1 MSKRFASFYRCLAFA
16 GFWKVKF
23 WRSFIK
29 CRYFNDG
36 WTDVHKN
43 IYLDIFI
50 LGFFRKPEKL
60 GSHTGSKWWLGDPD
74 VKDDPNDTH
83 LPGEWWPND
92 PVPCLAASTQPVQV
106 PVPVLESQVP
116 VWVPLLEIDI
126 TFLFKAAKVEVSKAL
141 LLKPDWIIIDKRSK
155 PAHCYSSLHIRTVVT
170 FNNNQFWEQ
179 CVWQSCTVWL
189 QDDATLTK
197 YTLYWS
203 IWSWHT

>member
-1 MSKRFASFYRCLAFA
+1 MSVFQWRLDGCSQKYISWYLYLGLFSKTGKTRVSHR
-16 GFWKVKF
+16 VKMMTR
-23 WRSFIK
+23 WP
-29 CRYFNDG
+29 C
-36 WTDVHKN
+36 
-43 IYLDIFI
+43 
-50 LGFFRKPEKL
+50 
-60 GSHTGSKWWLGDPD
+60 DPD

-141 LLKPDWIIIDKRSK
+141 LLKPNWIIIDKRSK

-189 QDDATLTK
+189 PDDATLTK
-197 YTLYWS
+197 YTLCWS

>member
-1 MSKRFASFYRCLAFA
+1 MTVGRMFTKIYILISLSRAF
-16 GFWKVKF
+16 FENRKLRVSHRVKMMTR
-23 WRSFIK
+23 WP
-29 CRYFNDG
+29 C
-36 WTDVHKN
+36 
-43 IYLDIFI
+43 
-50 LGFFRKPEKL
+50 
-60 GSHTGSKWWLGDPD
+60 DPD

-92 PVPCLAASTQPVQV
+92 PVPCLVASTQPVQV

-189 QDDATLTK
+189 QDDATLTE
-197 YTLYWS
+197 YTLCWS